1 MLRTRTQV
9 HGGVVEMVV
18 WRVPQPVPPSAHG
31 FKYRLVFVREG
42 QRLVG
47 YDNERGKGDHK
58 HLRDVQV
65 NYTFVDIQPRN
76 RSWTRPSGL
85 QFGALARR
93 DDAAG
98 HLPARRSNVASVP
111 KCGSIGC
118 VARSPEW

>member
-18 WRVPQPVPPSAHG
+18 WRVPRPVPPSAHG

-65 NYTFVDIQPRN
+65 NYTFVDIQTLVEDFLRDVE
-76 RSWTRPSGL
+76 
-85 QFGALARR
+85 QFR
-93 DDAAG
+93 
-98 HLPARRSNVASVP
+98 
-111 KCGSIGC
+111 
-118 VARSPEW
+118 